1 MNSITNNPTKIK
13 IMKKL
18 TITLF
23 SMFFFA
29 SMLISSS
36 LNAQESDLYS
46 EGHTVWN
53 LTFVKLKANMG
64 DDYLKGLNKTW
75 KASMDALVQQKLLK
89 SYKILMG
96 EASNPQDFDLIL
108 MTEFENYAAMDPNP
122 ERDAKRDDVEKKIR
136 EALGEEFQ
144 KTVSSY
150 STLREITGRKTMRE
164 IFLN

>member
-1 MNSITNNPTKIK
+1 
-13 IMKKL
+13 MKKL
-18 TITLF
+18 TVTLM
-23 SMFFFA
+23 SVFFFA

-64 DDYLKGLNKTW
+64 DDYLKG
-75 KASMDALVQQKLLK
+75 
-89 SYKILMG
+89 
-96 EASNPQDFDLIL
+96 
-108 MTEFENYAAMDPNP
+108 
-122 ERDAKRDDVEKKIR
+122 
-136 EALGEEFQ
+136 EEFQ